1 MPETQPPPQEF
12 HVFDPERQEIRVVVI
27 HPPKRRY
34 WLHALLFLAT
44 IFTTLCIGARMQ
56 YDFNNNLGLF
66 SQDLDYWPWQWA
78 LQDWRHLIMG
88 IPFSLSLLGILTAHE
103 LGHYVLC
110 VRRGVF
116 ATLPF
121 FIPAPT
127 LIGTLGAFIRI
138 KSPIRSRAD
147 LFDIGIAGP
156 IAGFVVAVPVMI
168 YGLMASQLLT
178 GDAAAAAAA
187 SAASSNAANGSML
200 LGFPLI
206 FKMVH
211 WIMAALGS
219 NAAIAHVPVTGLY
232 LHPMAMA
239 AWVGMLATSLNLLP
253 GGQLDG
259 GHIIFAFNPRLHRP
273 VSYLS
278 ILVLL
283 PLSWFCWA
291 GWLLWAVVLRFT
303 GSRHPDVPLFPPLD
317 AKRRVLAFCALI
329 MLVLTLIPAPFGEQG
344 LDKVLRE
351 YHKQRQPS
359 QQQHSKLSA
368 VPNP

>member
-1 MPETQPPPQEF
+1 MPDTQPPPQEYQ
-12 HVFDPERQEIRVVVI
+12 VFDPERNEIRVVVI
-27 HPPKRRY
+27 HPPKRRT

-56 YDFNNNLGLF
+56 ETFNNNLGLF

-78 LQDWRHLIMG
+78 LQDWPRLFKLG
-88 IPFSLSLLGILTAHE
+88 APFSASLLGILTAHE
-103 LGHYVLC
+103 LGHYILC
-110 VRRGVF
+110 VKRRVF

-168 YGLMASQLLT
+168 YGLLASKLLT
-178 GDAAAAAAA
+178 GDAAVAAVAAA
-187 SAASSNAANGSML
+187 SNPSNGSML

-206 FKMVH
+206 FKIAH
-211 WIMAALGS
+211 WVSAALGS
-219 NAAIAHVPVTGLY
+219 QAAIAQAPVTGLY
-232 LHPMAMA
+232 LHPVAMA
-239 AWVGMLATSLNLLP
+239 AWVGMFATSLNLLP

-273 VSYLS
+273 VSLLS

-303 GSRHPDVPLFPPLD
+303 GGRHPDVPLLPPLD
-317 AKRRVLAFCALI
+317 TKRRVLAWVALI
-329 MLVLTLIPAPFGEQG
+329 MLALTLIPAPFGDQG
-344 LDKVLRE
+344 LGKVLHD
-351 YHKQRQPS
+351 YHQPS
-359 QQQHSKLSA
+359 QQQPQPSK
-368 VPNP
+368 

>member
-1 MPETQPPPQEF
+1 MPDTQFPSQEY
-12 HVFDPERQEIRVVVI
+12 HVFDPERNEIRVVVI
-27 HPPKRRY
+27 QPPRRRY

-44 IFTTLCIGARMQ
+44 ILTTLCIGAAMQ
-56 YDFNNNLGLF
+56 DTFNKNLGLF
-66 SQDLDYWPWQWA
+66 SQDTDYFPWIWA
-78 LQDWRHLIMG
+78 LQNWRKVLTLG
-88 IPFSLSLLGILTAHE
+88 APFSLSLVGILTAHE

-110 VRRGVF
+110 VRRKVF

-156 IAGFVVAVPVMI
+156 IAGFVVAVPVLFFALATSKPLVGEAATNATAGNTMVL
-168 YGLMASQLLT
+168 GLPM
-178 GDAAAAAAA
+178 
-187 SAASSNAANGSML
+187 
-200 LGFPLI
+200 I
-206 FKMVH
+206 FKLAH
-211 WIMAALGS
+211 WIMVAMGSKAA
-219 NAAIAHVPVTGLY
+219 ATQVPLSGLY

-239 AWVGMLATSLNLLP
+239 AWVGMFATSLNLLP

-259 GHIIFAFNPRLHRP
+259 GHIIFAMNPRWHRP
-273 VSYLS
+273 ISLLS

-317 AKRRVLAFCALI
+317 TKRRVLAMFALI
-329 MLVLTLIPAPFGEQG
+329 MLALTVIPAPFGDQG
-344 LDKVLRE
+344 LGKVLHDNRVE
-351 YHKQRQPS
+351 R
-359 QQQHSKLSA
+359 QQQQGQPAK
-368 VPNP
+368 

>member
-1 MPETQPPPQEF
+1 MPETQPPPQEY
-12 HVFDPERQEIRVVVI
+12 HVFDPERQELRVIVI

-44 IFTTLCIGARMQ
+44 VFTTLCIGARMQ
-56 YDFNNNLGLF
+56 ETFNQNQGLF
-66 SQDLDYWPWQWA
+66 SQDLDYWPWNWA
-78 LQDWRHLIMG
+78 LQDWHRLLKLG
-88 IPFSLSLLGILTAHE
+88 APFSFSLLGILTAHE
-103 LGHYVLC
+103 LGHYILC
-110 VRRGVF
+110 VRRKVF

-138 KSPIRSRAD
+138 KSPMRSRAD

-168 YGLMASQLLT
+168 YGLLASKLLT
-178 GDAAAAAAA
+178 GDAATAAAAA
-187 SAASSNAANGSML
+187 VSDPSKGSML

-206 FKMVH
+206 FKLAH
-211 WIMAALGS
+211 WIAAAMGS
-219 NAAIAHVPVTGLY
+219 HAAIAQAPVSGLY

-259 GHIIFAFNPRLHRP
+259 GHIIFALNPRLHRP
-273 VSYLS
+273 VSLIS
-278 ILVLL
+278 IVVLL
-283 PLSWFCWA
+283 PLSWFYWA

-317 AKRRVLAFCALI
+317 AKRHVLAFFALI
-329 MLVLTLIPAPFGEQG
+329 MLVLTFIPAPFGEQG
-344 LDKVLRE
+344 LAKILKD
-351 YHKQRQPS
+351 YHAAS
-359 QQQHSKLSA
+359 QQQSQPSK
-368 VPNP
+368 